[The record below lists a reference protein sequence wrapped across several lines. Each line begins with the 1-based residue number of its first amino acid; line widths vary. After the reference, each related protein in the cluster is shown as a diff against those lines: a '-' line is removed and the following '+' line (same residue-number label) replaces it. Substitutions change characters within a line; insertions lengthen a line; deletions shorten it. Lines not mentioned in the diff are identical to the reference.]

1 MRRFAFY
8 LSVALLAFGIG
19 SFVVF
24 KFYFKHA
31 EQPVIAQT
39 AETNTVSK
47 PELKDNTIQRE
58 MNENKVD
65 DTKET
70 VLKNLPCKDKNLR
83 LVWDKIKNE
92 FADETFEDLA
102 DRGVRSCKDLFEVE
116 KVIDLNGDKQVEI
129 VVHQIADCPASGNCT
144 FWVFQKEKN
153 DFKPI
158 LDTNMI
164 QSFNLRK
171 TQTNGYKDLELRT
184 WNQALSIT
192 FNYSNL
198 MLGNIK
204 LKNVGLK
211 LIRFWANF
219 SKNQKLLLKNAV
231 TTITSIRN

>member
-184 WNQALSIT
+184 WNTGFEYYVQLFKFNAGKYKAQKCWFETHQILGKFLKKPKIT
-192 FNYSNL
+192 LEECSDYDYVN
-198 MLGNIK
+198 
-204 LKNVGLK
+204 
-211 LIRFWANF
+211 
-219 SKNQKLLLKNAV
+219 
-231 TTITSIRN
+231 